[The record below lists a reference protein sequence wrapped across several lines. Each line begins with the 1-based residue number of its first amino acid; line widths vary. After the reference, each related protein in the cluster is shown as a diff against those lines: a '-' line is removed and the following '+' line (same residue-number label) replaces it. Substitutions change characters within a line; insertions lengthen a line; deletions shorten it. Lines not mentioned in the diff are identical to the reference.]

1 MASMKATRRKGRG
14 LIGESIGDG
23 RAEVECGFVE
33 NDFEVT

>member
-1 MASMKATRRKGRG
+1 MKASRRRTGRA

-33 NDFEVT
+33 IRGWD